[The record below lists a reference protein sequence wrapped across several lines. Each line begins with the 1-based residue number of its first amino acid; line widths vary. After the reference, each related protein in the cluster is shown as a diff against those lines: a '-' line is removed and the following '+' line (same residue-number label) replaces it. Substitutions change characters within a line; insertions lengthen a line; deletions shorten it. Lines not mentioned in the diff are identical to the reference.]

1 MRKNGGRKG
10 YAANMSTILITGAS
24 SGLGVEFARLAAAN
38 GDDLVLIARSVEKL
52 DLLANELRSERGAN
66 VTVLPYDLSSPS
78 SVDAIVR
85 DLSAADITIDTL
97 IANAGVGKLGAF
109 AEQSAEDV
117 ATMLR
122 LNIESLTMLIRA
134 LLPGM
139 IERKTGRILTV
150 ASVAAFTP
158 GPLMAVYYASKAYV
172 LHFSVALANELRG
185 TGVTVTCLCPGPTK
199 TGFQKTANMAE
210 APMFKKLHVMDAA
223 SVAKIGYVAML
234 RGKAIVVPGWTNKL
248 SAFLTR
254 LAPKTF
260 TARIA
265 RAAQESR

>member
-1 MRKNGGRKG
+1 
-10 YAANMSTILITGAS
+10 MSTILITGAS

-38 GDDLVLIARSVEKL
+38 GDDLVLVARSVDKL
-52 DLLANELRSERGAN
+52 DLLADELRSAHG
-66 VTVLPYDLSSPS
+66 VKTTVLPYDLSSPG
-78 SVDAIVR
+78 SVDSIVR
-85 DLSAADITIDTL
+85 DLSAASIAVHTL

-109 AEQSAEDV
+109 AEQSPED
-117 ATMLR
+117 AANMLR
-122 LNIESLTMLIRA
+122 LNVESLTMLIRA

-139 IERKTGRILTV
+139 LERKAGRILTV

-172 LHFSVALANELRG
+172 LHFSVALANEVRG

-223 SVAKIGYVAML
+223 SVAKIGYDAML
-234 RGKAIVVPGWTNKL
+234 RGKAIAVTGWANKL

-260 TARIA
+260 TAKIA
-265 RAAQESR
+265 RAAQESH

>member
-1 MRKNGGRKG
+1 
-10 YAANMSTILITGAS
+10 MSTILITGAS

-38 GDDLVLIARSVEKL
+38 GDDLVLVARSVEKL
-52 DLLANELRSERGAN
+52 DLLADELRSSRGVK
-66 VTVLPYDLSSPS
+66 VTVLPYDLSSPA

-85 DLSAADITIDTL
+85 DLSAAGIAVHTL

-109 AEQSAEDV
+109 AEQSPED
-117 ATMLR
+117 AANMLR
-122 LNIESLTMLIRA
+122 LNVESLTMLIRA

-139 IERKTGRILTV
+139 LERKAGRILTV

-172 LHFSVALANELRG
+172 LHFSVALRNELRG
-185 TGVTVTCLCPGPTK
+185 SGVTVTCVCPGPTK
-199 TGFQKTANMAE
+199 TGFQKMANMME
-210 APMFKKLHVMDAA
+210 APMFKKLHIMDAA
-223 SVAKIGYVAML
+223 SVARIGYDAMR
-234 RGKAIVVPGWTNKL
+234 RGKAIAVTGWANKL

-260 TARIA
+260 TAKIA
-265 RAAQESR
+265 RAAQESH

>member
-1 MRKNGGRKG
+1 
-10 YAANMSTILITGAS
+10 MSTILITGAS

-38 GDDLVLIARSVEKL
+38 GDDLVLVARSVDKL
-52 DLLANELRSERGAN
+52 DLLADELRSAHG
-66 VTVLPYDLSSPS
+66 VKTTVLPYDLSSPG
-78 SVDAIVR
+78 SVDSIVR
-85 DLSAADITIDTL
+85 DLSAASIAVHTL
-97 IANAGVGKLGAF
+97 VANAGVGKLGAF
-109 AEQSAEDV
+109 AEQSPED
-117 ATMLR
+117 AANMLR
-122 LNIESLTMLIRA
+122 LNVESLTMLIRA

-139 IERKTGRILTV
+139 LERKAGRILTV

-223 SVAKIGYVAML
+223 SVAKIGYDAML
-234 RGKAIVVPGWTNKL
+234 RGKAIAVTGWANKL
-248 SAFLTR
+248 SALLTR

-260 TARIA
+260 TAKIA
-265 RAAQESR
+265 RAAQEIH